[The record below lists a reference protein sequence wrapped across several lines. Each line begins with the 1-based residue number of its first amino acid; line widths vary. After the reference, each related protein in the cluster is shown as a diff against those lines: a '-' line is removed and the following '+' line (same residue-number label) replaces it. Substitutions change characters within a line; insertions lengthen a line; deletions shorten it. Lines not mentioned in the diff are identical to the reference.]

1 MKFTLKT
8 KKNPFYGLRD
18 SFFEQFVF
26 VVNAFR
32 LGVAVFVVLPSVSE
46 QNVFVVSSFFLV
58 RIFQKETQAI
68 RPLSNPFFSHVQ
80 RQSVKNKEF

>member
-8 KKNPFYGLRD
+8 KKKSLLRVAR
-18 SFFEQFVF
+18 SFSEQLVF
-26 VVNAFR
+26 VVIAFR

-46 QNVFVVSSFFLV
+46 QNVFVVSSSFFV
-58 RIFQKETQAI
+58 KIFQNETQAI

-80 RQSVKNKEF
+80 RQSVKN